1 MDSGNTLR
9 YRIGV
14 VALLTF
20 GTFINAVDRASL
32 SVAVPS
38 IIKEFGID
46 KATMGIALSAFF
58 WAYALGNAPGG
69 NLADRFGTKK
79 VLGWAAAI
87 WSIFSTLTG
96 FAQNVFQI
104 AMARLGVGLGE
115 APTLPTNTKIIAA
128 NFPSHERG
136 TAVAVSL
143 TGIRVGNA
151 VTPLLM
157 AFLIA
162 TWGWRSAFIITGLG
176 SLLWC
181 VFWYFGFRDLS
192 DVKAKEAGTKTKLKI
207 PWKLIL
213 TSRPLLGLTMVKFT
227 QDFLQ
232 WLFFTWVPGYLILE
246 RGFSVLTMG
255 FYVSIAYA
263 VAAIAQPLV
272 GWTSDFLIKKGWSI
286 SRARK
291 TVQVTLQVLSATI
304 IITGYSDI
312 VGIAMFFMVVA
323 ISAESICAGH
333 MWTIIAEVVPPK
345 LVGSVGGLINTIGS
359 AAGIIAPIMTGII
372 VDVTGSFKLALLI
385 GGCSILL
392 AAVIIIFVVP
402 ELKILESLNV
412 EIAKQ
417 EEAKAGAGARK
428 T

>member
-1 MDSGNTLR
+1 MESQNTLR

-79 VLGWAAAI
+79 VLGWSAAI
-87 WSIFSTLTG
+87 WSVFSTLTG

-115 APTLPTNTKIIAA
+115 AATLPTNTKIIAG

-136 TAVAVSL
+136 TAIAVSL

-162 TWGWRSAFIITGLG
+162 TWGWREAFIITGLG

-192 DVKAKEAGTKTKLKI
+192 DAKAREAGAKPKIKI
-207 PWKLIL
+207 PWKIVL

-246 RGFSVLTMG
+246 RGFSVMTMG

-263 VAAIAQPLV
+263 TAAIAQPLV
-272 GWTSDFLIKKGWSI
+272 GWTSDYLIKRGWSI
-286 SRARK
+286 NRARK
-291 TVQVTLQVLSATI
+291 TVQVTLQILSSTI

-312 VGIAMFFMVVA
+312 VGVAMFFMVLA

-333 MWTIIAEVVPPK
+333 MWTIISEVVPSK
-345 LVGSVGGLINTIGS
+345 LVGSVGGLINTVGS

-392 AAVIIIFVVP
+392 AAVVIIFVVP
-402 ELKILESLNV
+402 ELKILETLNI
-412 EIAKQ
+412 EPSGRKEAGTAKS
-417 EEAKAGAGARK
+417 
-428 T
+428 